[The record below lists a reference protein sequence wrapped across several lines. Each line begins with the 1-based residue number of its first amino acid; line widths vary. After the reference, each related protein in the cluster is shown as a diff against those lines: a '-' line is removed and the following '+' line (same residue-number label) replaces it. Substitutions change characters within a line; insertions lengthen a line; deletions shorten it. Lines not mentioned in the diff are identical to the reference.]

1 MRKLDASTRALACT
15 LTSVDQKTRLEEWR
29 ALRREALVSE
39 SEDGL
44 VWTSLWRS
52 DGDVRARLEALVA
65 AEQECCPFLTFELD
79 AVEAGIRMRTHFPP
93 SAEGML
99 RAFVR

>member
-1 MRKLDASTRALACT
+1 MTKLDASTWPLACT
-15 LTSVDQKTRLEEWR
+15 LSGVGQKTRLEEWR
-29 ALRREALVSE
+29 TLRREALLSE
-39 SEDGL
+39 NEDGL

-52 DGDVRARLEALVA
+52 DVRARLEALVA
-65 AEQECCPFLTFELD
+65 AERECCSFLTFELD
-79 AVEAGIRMRTHFPP
+79 AVAEGIRMRTHFPP